1 MTKILPGSAFMH
13 DETVLSLLLI
23 RRQISQRSMRA
34 FGVIE
39 AVDIFEDGL
48 VELIIIMAGAAV
60 GFFFLAF
67 YE

>member
-1 MTKILPGSAFMH
+1 MH

-39 AVDIFEDGL
+39 VVDIFEDRL
-48 VELIIIMAGAAV
+48 VELVIIMVGVAV